1 MEQSLVPT
9 HEQVKRKRRRW
20 WRQLLDGVRAF
31 WEWFR
36 PPFPREL
43 LSQYDRWRHRFGRN
57 HELETRRIDCYLL
70 VVVRTHTSLDR
81 VLELLEVI
89 GQGVELAIKF
99 VLDVGSS
106 FAREV
111 RDKLT
116 GLGAEE
122 VTWEYARSTYWHG
135 ILAAHVDHQL
145 SGLTKLSGNL
155 FVIPHGIGYNRKRL
169 ASTGGR
175 PGPAGLSSYELTASG
190 EVFPALIGLSSSE
203 QLSRM
208 CVEARSRAVVIG
220 DMVRDKLVAHAHLQQ
235 FFKEDLGVSDKKLIV
250 VSSTWGRLSTYGAAR
265 KVITRLVADLP
276 SDEYAVALVLH
287 PNIWFGESRFEAK
300 VALRDEL
307 ASGLMLIDHTT
318 WQGAIIAA
326 DLVVGDHGSVTGYPV
341 AMGKPVLTAADG
353 SPELDKNSPLAALHA
368 ELPDISHER
377 AVREQVEHAMNSH
390 CPEMWKRYTD
400 KLFELPGE
408 GLAAAA
414 NALRDLMGLP
424 PLTGSPRPLEVET
437 PKVVEPKATN
447 SHRVLITTLD
457 GVEHVERFPS
467 YLDQTIELDDAIRVI
482 SAREADP
489 QTRDNAEI
497 IVRAEPLPDVKAV
510 QWMREELARAP
521 LVTLVAATTPSGRV
535 LIRFRNDQTVTARGD
550 PFLVAAIVLN
560 RRRTPGIPL
569 ACGDFVVSMGCETHS
584 IRIESID

>member
-1 MEQSLVPT
+1 M
-9 HEQVKRKRRRW
+9 
-20 WRQLLDGVRAF
+20 RAF

-36 PPFPREL
+36 TPFPRDL
-43 LSQYDRWRHRFGRN
+43 LSQHDRWRHRFGRN
-57 HELETRRIDCYLL
+57 HELETRTIDHYLL

-89 GQGVELAIKF
+89 GQSVDLAIKF

-111 RDKLT
+111 KTKLT
-116 GLGAEE
+116 ALGAEE
-122 VTWEYARSTYWHG
+122 VTWEYARSRYWHG

-145 SGLTKLSGNL
+145 SDLTKLSGNL

-208 CVEARSRAVVIG
+208 CEEARGHAVVIG
-220 DMVRDKLVAHAHLQQ
+220 DMVRDKLVVHTHLRQH
-235 FFKEDLGVSDKKLIV
+235 FKEDLGVGDKKLIV
-250 VSSTWGRLSTYGAAR
+250 VSSTWGKLSTYSAER
-265 KVITRLVADLP
+265 KLITRLVADLP
-276 SDEYAVALVLH
+276 ADEYAVALVLH
-287 PNIWFGESRFEAK
+287 PNIWWGESRFEAK
-300 VALRDEL
+300 VVLRDEL
-307 ASGLMLIDHTT
+307 DSGLMLIDHTT

-341 AMGKPVLTAADG
+341 AMGTPVLIAADG
-353 SPELDKNSPLAALHA
+353 SAELDENSPLAALHA
-368 ELPDISHER
+368 ALPHISPEEPL
-377 AVREQVEHAMNSH
+377 REQVERALNDH
-390 CPEMWKRYTD
+390 CPEMWRPYTD
-400 KLFELPGE
+400 KLFELPGQ

-437 PKVVEPKATN
+437 PKIVEGKPAK
-447 SHRVLITTLD
+447 SHRVVVTTSD
-457 GVEHVERFPS
+457 GIEHVERFPS
-467 YLDQTIELDDAIRVI
+467 YVEQTTELDDAMRVI
-482 SAREADP
+482 SSREVDP
-489 QTRDNAEI
+489 LTRENAEI
-497 IVRAEPLPDVKAV
+497 VVRAEPLSDTRAA
-510 QWMREELARAP
+510 QWLGEELARSP
-521 LVTLVAATTPSGRV
+521 LVSLVAVTTLSGRV

-550 PFLVAAIVLN
+550 PFLVAAVVLN

-569 ACGDFVVSMGCETHS
+569 VCGDFVVSMGGETHP
-584 IRIESID
+584 ICIESVD